1 MKHFCLLAI
10 TAAIAAHSPLA
21 SAQATL
27 NLNDGAL
34 RIPSLTVGA
43 DVYTNVVLRYGA
55 DGRFGLEAATPPA
68 GNPGGGGGG
77 GAAQTLQLAYA
88 PQPNTQYWYNA
99 QGRVVATCSN
109 LPQAAITLKIPAGA
123 TAQAKVPLVISLAGW
138 APNGNPPAPVPQDPA
153 GLEQFS
159 AAGMAAATFEYRG
172 CDNWSSPLIARTN
185 VNETFDIASS
195 DFGLGL
201 AAIKAAVAE
210 RNLPIDTSRIVVAG
224 TSFSS
229 NLIFT
234 VATKHRLQGAIA
246 LAGGCDYDCNA
257 TGTTYEQPNDFR
269 VNGAAIRV
277 AAVSG
282 SADQL
287 FPPVGLGSSGYGA
300 SGARARILTAIP
312 DGARKP
318 AAFYTYVAPGAGHEV
333 NAAMWAK
340 ARTFAQCMTNVR
352 PAADCAADDR

>member
-1 MKHFCLLAI
+1 MKRFCLLA
-10 TAAIAAHSPLA
+10 TVGALVAAHGSLA
-21 SAQATL
+21 HAQATL
-27 NLNDGAL
+27 SLNDGVL

-68 GNPGGGGGG
+68 APQPPAGG
-77 GAAQTLQLAYA
+77 AQTLQLNYA

-109 LPQAAITLKIPAGA
+109 LAQAAITLKVPAGA
-123 TAQAKVPLVISLAGW
+123 SAQAKVPLVISLAGW
-138 APNGNPPAPVPQDPA
+138 APSGNPPAPVPQDPA
-153 GLEQFS
+153 GLDQFG
-159 AAGMAAATFEYRG
+159 AAGLASATFEYRG

-185 VNETFDIASS
+185 VDETFDIASS

-201 AAIKAAVAE
+201 AAIKAAIAA

-269 VNGAAIRV
+269 VNGAPIRV
-277 AAVSG
+277 AAISG
-282 SADQL
+282 AGDTL
-287 FPPVGLGSSGYGA
+287 FPPLGLGSSGYGA

-312 DGARKP
+312 DAGRRP
-318 AAFYTYVAPGAGHEV
+318 AAFYTHVAAGAGHEV
-333 NAAMWAK
+333 NATMWAK
-340 ARTFAQCMTNVR
+340 ARTFAQCMTGAR
-352 PAADCAADDR
+352 PAADCTADDR

>member
-1 MKHFCLLAI
+1 MKPLCAVAMI
-10 TAAIAAHSPLA
+10 TAVVAIHSPLA
-21 SAQATL
+21 HAQATL
-27 NLNDGAL
+27 TLNDGVL
-34 RIPSLTVGA
+34 RIPSVTVGA
-43 DVYTNVVLRYGA
+43 DVYTNVILRYGA

-68 GNPGGGGGG
+68 SNPAPGGGG
-77 GAAQTLQLAYA
+77 AQTLQLSYA
-88 PQPNTQYWYNA
+88 PQANTQYWYTA

-109 LPQAAITLKIPAGA
+109 LPQAAITLKVPAGA
-123 TAQAKVPLVISLAGW
+123 SAQAKVPLVISLAGW
-138 APNGNPPAPVPQDPA
+138 APSGNPPAPVPQDPS
-153 GLEQFS
+153 GLDQFS

-172 CDNWSSPLIARTN
+172 CDNWSSPLIVRTN
-185 VNETFDIASS
+185 VNETFDVASS
-195 DFGLGL
+195 DFGLAL
-201 AAIKAAVAE
+201 AALKAAVAA

-234 VATKHRLQGAIA
+234 VATQHRLQGAIA

-282 SADQL
+282 SADTL
-287 FPPVGLGSSGYGA
+287 FPPLGLGSSGYGA

-312 DGARKP
+312 DAAKRP

-340 ARTFAQCMTNVR
+340 ARTFAQCMTGVR
-352 PAADCAADDR
+352 AAGECAADDR